1 MIIVQAFLKVQAEA
15 REAFIEKAKV
25 AIAATQ
31 QEPGNISYKLYED
44 AEQTSHF
51 VLLEEW
57 RDQQAIDEHN
67 ETAHYKAFALYTR
80 GVLAAPPELKVST
93 PKQ

>member
-1 MIIVQAFLKVQAEA
+1 MIIVQAFLKVQADA
-15 REAFIEKAKV
+15 REAFIEQAKIL
-25 AIAATQ
+25 IAATQ

-44 AEQTSHF
+44 AEQRSHF
-51 VLLEEW
+51 VMLEEW

-67 ETAHYKAFALYTR
+67 ESAHYTAFAGFAR
-80 GVLAAPPELKVST
+80 GVLAAPPELKLST